1 MYYNLNDM
9 KRYIICLLSFMVFFS
24 SIDLSSVYLL
34 KNVFNDTTKIS
45 ISDVVSVQCEIFEQT
60 KQAFSG
66 ICDNIAKDINTILTS
81 VKQTKTYIC
90 LYDIFI
96 VKDYLNYCVSFT
108 VPLTTKIMNMNF
120 YKDSTKIPLFFFGF
134 IFIFILRY
142 LGLLFTFDGITI
154 SKQYKMAYSM

>member
-1 MYYNLNDM
+1 MM
-9 KRYIICLLSFMVFFS
+9 CLLSFMMFFS
-24 SIDLSSVYLL
+24 LIDFSAISLL

-45 ISDVVSVQCEIFEQT
+45 ISDVISVQYEIFEQT

-66 ICDNIAKDINTILTS
+66 ICNNIAKDVNTILTS

-96 VKDYLNYCVSFT
+96 VKDYLNYCISFV
-108 VPLTTKIMNMNF
+108 VPIAKKIMSINF

-134 IFIFILRY
+134 IFIFILKY
-142 LGLLFTFDGITI
+142 LGLLFTFDGII
-154 SKQYKMAYSM
+154 VSKQYKRAYSM

>member
-1 MYYNLNDM
+1 M
-9 KRYIICLLSFMVFFS
+9 KRYIMCLLSFMMFFS
-24 SIDLSSVYLL
+24 LIDFSAVPLL
-34 KNVFNDTTKIS
+34 KNIFNDTAKIS
-45 ISDVVSVQCEIFEQT
+45 ISDVISVQYKIFEQT

-66 ICDNIAKDINTILTS
+66 ICNNIAKDINTILTS

-108 VPLTTKIMNMNF
+108 IPITTKIISINF

-134 IFIFILRY
+134 IFLFMLKY
-142 LGLLFTFDGITI
+142 LGLLFAFDGIVI
-154 SKQYKMAYSM
+154 SKQYKRAYSI

>member
-1 MYYNLNDM
+1 M
-9 KRYIICLLSFMVFFS
+9 KRYMMCLLSFMMFFS
-24 SIDLSSVYLL
+24 LIDFSAISLL

-45 ISDVVSVQCEIFEQT
+45 ISDVISVQYEIFEQT

-66 ICDNIAKDINTILTS
+66 ICNNIAKDINAILTS

-96 VKDYLNYCVSFT
+96 VKDYLNYYVSFV
-108 VPLTTKIMNMNF
+108 VPITTKIISINF

-134 IFIFILRY
+134 IFISILKY
-142 LGLLFTFDGITI
+142 LGLLFTFGGIII
-154 SKQYKMAYSM
+154 SKQYKRAYSM

>member
-1 MYYNLNDM
+1 M
-9 KRYIICLLSFMVFFS
+9 KRYIICLLSFMLFFS

-34 KNVFNDTTKIS
+34 KNIFNDTTKIS
-45 ISDVVSVQCEIFEQT
+45 ISDVISVQYEIFEQT

-66 ICDNIAKDINTILTS
+66 ICSNIAKDVNTILTS
-81 VKQTKTYIC
+81 VKQTKTYLC
-90 LYDIFI
+90 SYDIFI
-96 VKDYLNYCVSFT
+96 VKDYLNYCASFI
-108 VPLTTKIMNMNF
+108 VPLSTKIISINF

-154 SKQYKMAYSM
+154 STQYKKAYSM